1 MKTMNAAEIA
11 EVLVARCQEGKYVEA
26 ITELYAPDVRQFE
39 NGFEVPGGRDA
50 SVAACRGWVTS
61 RVIHRNTILG
71 THVTDDAVILEME
84 YDVTPHAA
92 NEQRQQWREAAVYRI
107 GGGKI
112 TDVRFYYKPPA
123 TSA

>member
-1 MKTMNAAEIA
+1 MDARPRSPS
-11 EVLVARCQEGKYVEA
+11 VLVTRCREGKYVDA

-71 THVTDDAVILEME
+71 KHVTDDAVILEME
-84 YDVTPHAA
+84 YDVTPHDTKTA
-92 NEQRQQWREAAVYRI
+92 AAVARSRRLPRRRRQDHR
-107 GGGKI
+107 GPLLLQASG
-112 TDVRFYYKPPA
+112 RLA
-123 TSA
+123 